1 MPYEISF
8 TKRLEIA
15 DPARYI
21 NECCIGGD
29 IVSAALLPALQARY
43 GQVDSGEEDWGW
55 FIWSTFDGLRLAV
68 DVHTDDHLV
77 GRFSARV
84 ATSRRGWLFGRNEID
99 TSALEELKE
108 IVQAALT
115 SWVGLPPLVVHID

>member
-8 TKRLEIA
+8 TKRLKVA

-68 DVHTDDHLV
+68 DIHTDDYLV
-77 GRFSARV
+77 GRFRARV

-108 IVQAALT
+108 IVRAALT